1 MLGQHDGGRA
11 NVEALCGLDATASFD
26 CIHGMGEIQEAIQD
40 YGISKVGT
48 TNVVLGQGC
57 TFQLQAGMLPDR
69 QIAWA
74 ELAMHSTTQ
83 DCWIILGSQGIVWD
97 VTAYLPKHTGGAS
110 SVGMH
115 CGGDATGA
123 FNKNHKV
130 GYLTTIAQ
138 KGGFPQG
145 VISGEPPALDSGSV
159 QLNPLQMSEVQK
171 HNIAADC
178 WVAVHGYVMDIT
190 G

>member
-26 CIHGMGEIQEAIQD
+26 CIHGLGEIQEAIQD

-57 TFQLQAGMLPDR
+57 SFQLQAGMLPDR

-83 DCWIILGSQGIVWD
+83 DCWIILGSQG
-97 VTAYLPKHTGGAS
+97 
-110 SVGMH
+110 
-115 CGGDATGA
+115 
-123 FNKNHKV
+123 
-130 GYLTTIAQ
+130 
-138 KGGFPQG
+138 
-145 VISGEPPALDSGSV
+145 SGSV